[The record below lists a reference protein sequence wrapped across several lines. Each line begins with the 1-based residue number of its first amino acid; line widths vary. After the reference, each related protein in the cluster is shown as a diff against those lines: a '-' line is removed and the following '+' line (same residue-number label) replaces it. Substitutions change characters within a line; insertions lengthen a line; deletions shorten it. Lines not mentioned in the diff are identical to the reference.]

1 MKYQQQKIKQ
11 LQAESKSNEMKYL
24 EEKEKTATLLQFI
37 ENNSLIKKELNHLF
51 PIKFDHLNDHF
62 NLK

>member
-37 ENNSLIKKELNHLF
+37 ENNSLIKKELN
-51 PIKFDHLNDHF
+51 
-62 NLK
+62 